1 MDVEQELEAPLPRRS
16 VRQLGASLRGAFTH
30 LRDGN
35 YHLFLD
41 SDIIKRKFFHAF
53 QLLGNFGHGT
63 NVATVTR
70 LWHLSW
76 EGVLRIRRFSQYVVQ
91 GTCIACNRDRRLQ
104 YSIYHVDNDV
114 EVRQGIMGVDC
125 YEVKFVPLLK
135 LINICKRIAQQVDIN
150 GFDAYANNKMQ
161 SCLQEIA
168 EAPMKMKELYRDL
181 KKRRT
186 DDDE

>member
-1 MDVEQELEAPLPRRS
+1 
-16 VRQLGASLRGAFTH
+16 
-30 LRDGN
+30 
-35 YHLFLD
+35 
-41 SDIIKRKFFHAF
+41 
-53 QLLGNFGHGT
+53 
-63 NVATVTR
+63 
-70 LWHLSW
+70 
-76 EGVLRIRRFSQYVVQ
+76 
-91 GTCIACNRDRRLQ
+91 
-104 YSIYHVDNDV
+104 
-114 EVRQGIMGVDC
+114 MGVDC